1 MNLLKIKKIVDIIYY
16 VAIGFSVIV
25 IGKNF
30 YDQQSLPE
38 GVCPINNNYNLIVSA
53 IVILVFAF
61 VVSTII
67 DRKVKRQTVDDEV
80 TKEDK

>member
-1 MNLLKIKKIVDIIYY
+1 MNLLKIKRLVDIIYY
-16 VAIGFSVIV
+16 VAIGFSVLV

-30 YDQQSLPE
+30 YDQQRLPE

-53 IVILVFAF
+53 IIVLVFAF

-67 DRKVKRQTVDDEV
+67 DRKVKRQPVNDEI
-80 TKEDK
+80 TKED

>member
-1 MNLLKIKKIVDIIYY
+1 MNLLKIKRLVDIIYY
-16 VAIGFSVIV
+16 VAIGFSVLV

-30 YDQQSLPE
+30 YDQQRLPE

-53 IVILVFAF
+53 IIVLVFAF

-67 DRKVKRQTVDDEV
+67 DRKVKRQPVNDEM
-80 TKEDK
+80 TKED